1 MLAALPDLQRTYPDV
16 SFAVLNVQSTYTQ
29 QQLSGVLRTLVE
41 AIVFTGIVMLFFLG
55 SWRNA
60 IVVMIAIPASLL
72 VTLAAMRLAHFTLD
86 TVSLL
91 AMTLIIGI
99 LVDDSIV
106 VLENVERHF
115 RHGEDP
121 GDGRDPRSQ
130 RDRPRRNRHHARR
143 RRRLPADLVLAR
155 LGRACSCAS
164 SAWS

>member
-1 MLAALPDLQRTYPDV
+1 M
-16 SFAVLNVQSTYTQ
+16 
-29 QQLSGVLRTLVE
+29 RTLIE
-41 AIVFTGIVMLFFLG
+41 AVIFTGIVMLFFLR

-115 RHGEDP
+115 QRGEGP
-121 GDGRDPRSQ
+121 VAAAINGR
-130 RDRPRRNRHHARR
+130 
-143 RRRLPADLVLAR
+143 
-155 LGRACSCAS
+155 
-164 SAWS
+164 